1 MDDKKLRALAAELAK
16 GLKTEA
22 DLNQFS
28 RMLTKLTVETA
39 LNAELTDHLGHEKM
53 HLKPAPT
60 PAMAT
65 RQKRCSATM
74 AKSN

>member
-16 GLKTEA
+16 SLKTEA

-39 LNAELTDHLGHEKM
+39 LNAELTDHLGMRKM
-53 HLKPAPT
+53 SRKPAPILVT
-60 PAMAT
+60 AT
-65 RQKRCSATM
+65 HLKRCCVTTV
-74 AKSN
+74 KSS